1 MRAALWL
8 LALFGIAVAGAL
20 LAGNNQGM
28 VTLFWAPYR
37 LDLSINLVVLLWV
50 STFALMH
57 LALRALAAFLE
68 LPHQARR
75 WRAQQ
80 KERTLHAAVLDALAL
95 LMSGRY
101 LRARK
106 SAEQS
111 LTLAESLQSQALAS
125 EPVPRHLPTLRA
137 LAHLIAAESAH
148 VLQDHASRDQHYQ
161 QGLVEADQPGAPMAA
176 DVADAARLSAARWA
190 LSDRDA
196 TAALDWLTQLPHG
209 TSRRTLALRLRLKAA
224 RLSGRQDLALDTARL
239 LSKHGAFSPAAS
251 ESLLR
256 SLISSRVDQCRDTV
270 QLAQTWASLDRD
282 ERLMPEI
289 ALQAARRLL
298 GLQGAPRQVLHWL
311 LPLWTG
317 WGERTLHLDERQQ
330 HQLIDLLQQALQLE
344 EPQADWLARTEQARL
359 SQPQHMGLLYLY
371 GRVCMR
377 HSLWGKAHQ
386 MLERCAP
393 QLTAQPALQRKAW
406 CALAELAEQ
415 RADAAAAGQAWRRA
429 ALVAG

>member
-8 LALFGIAVAGAL
+8 LALFGVAVASAL

-37 LDLSINLVVLLWV
+37 IDLSINLVVLLWV
-50 STFALMH
+50 LSFALMH

-80 KERTLHAAVLDALAL
+80 KERHLHAAVLEALAL

-106 SAEQS
+106 SAEQG
-111 LTLAESLQSQALAS
+111 LELADSLQAQALPS
-125 EPVPRHLPTLRA
+125 EPVPKHLPTLQA

-148 VLQDHASRDQHYQ
+148 VLHDQASRDQHFRQGWDRAQ
-161 QGLVEADQPGAPMAA
+161 QAPSAMSA
-176 DVADAARLSAARWA
+176 DVGAAALLSASRWA

-196 TAALDWLTQLPHG
+196 AAALDWLTQLPHG
-209 TSRRTLALRLRLKAA
+209 ASRRTLALRLRLKAA
-224 RLSGRQDLALDTARL
+224 RLSDRHDLALDTARL

-251 ESLLR
+251 QSLLR
-256 SLISSRVDQCRDTV
+256 SLILARLDQCHDGA
-270 QLAQTWASLDRD
+270 QLTQAWLSLDRT
-282 ERLMPEI
+282 ERLMPDI
-289 ALQAARRLL
+289 VLHAASRLL
-298 GLQGAPRQVLHWL
+298 SLQGSARVALNWL
-311 LPLWTG
+311 LPLWSG
-317 WGERTLHLDERQQ
+317 WGERTIALDDRQQ
-330 HQLIDLLQQALQLE
+330 FQLIDVLEQALQAE

-359 SQPQHMGLLYLY
+359 SQPHHMGLLYLY

-377 HSLWGKAHQ
+377 HSLWGKAQQ

-393 QLTAQPALQRKAW
+393 QLTQPRLQRKAW
-406 CALAELAEQ
+406 CALAELAQQ
-415 RADAAAAGQAWRRA
+415 RGDEAAAAQAWRRA
-429 ALVAG
+429 AGVDH

>member
-37 LDLSINLVVLLWV
+37 LDLSINLVVLLWGL
-50 STFALMH
+50 SFALMH

-80 KERTLHAAVLDALAL
+80 KERNLHAAVLEALAL

-106 SAEQS
+106 SAEQG
-111 LTLAESLQSQALAS
+111 LELADSLQSQALAS

-148 VLQDHASRDQHYQ
+148 VLHDHASRDLHFQ
-161 QGLVEADQPGAPMAA
+161 QGLAQADQPGAPLPA
-176 DVADAARLSAARWA
+176 DVGDAARLSAARWA

-196 TAALDWLTQLPHG
+196 SAALEWLTQLPHG
-209 TSRRTLALRLRLKAA
+209 TARRTLALRLRLKAA
-224 RLSGRQDLALDTARL
+224 RLSGRHDLALDTTRL
-239 LSKHGAFSPAAS
+239 LSKHGAFSPVAS

-256 SLISSRVDQCRDTV
+256 SLILARVDQCHDSA
-270 QLAQTWASLDRD
+270 QLTQVWSSLDRA
-282 ERLMPEI
+282 ERLMPDI
-289 ALQAARRLL
+289 ALSAARRLL
-298 GLQGAPRQVLHWL
+298 SLQGSARVVLSWL

-317 WGERTLHLDERQQ
+317 WGERSVWLDERQQ
-330 HQLIDLLQQALQLE
+330 WLLIDVLEQALQTE
-344 EPQADWLARTEQARL
+344 EPQAEWLARTEQARL

-377 HSLWGKAHQ
+377 HSLWGKAQQ

-393 QLTAQPALQRKAW
+393 QLTQPSLQRKAW
-406 CALAELAEQ
+406 CALAELAQQ
-415 RADAAAAGQAWRRA
+415 RGDEAAAAQAWRRA
-429 ALVAG
+429 ALATG

>member
-50 STFALMH
+50 LSFALMH
-57 LALRALAAFLE
+57 LALRALAVFLE

-80 KERTLHAAVLDALAL
+80 KERHLHAAVLDALAL

-106 SAEQS
+106 SAQQG
-111 LTLAESLQSQALAS
+111 LAMADSLQAQALAS

-148 VLQDHASRDQHYQ
+148 VLHDQASRDHHFQ
-161 QGLVEADQPGAPMAA
+161 QSLAEANHPASPMSA
-176 DVADAARLSAARWA
+176 DVSDAARLSAARWA
-190 LSDRDA
+190 LSDREA
-196 TAALDWLTQLPHG
+196 SAALEWLTQLPHG

-224 RLSGRQDLALDTARL
+224 RLSGRHDLALDTARL
-239 LSKHGAFSPAAS
+239 LSKHGAFSPLAS
-251 ESLLR
+251 ESMLR
-256 SLISSRVDQCRDTV
+256 TLILARLDQCHDAA
-270 QLAQTWASLDRD
+270 QLTQTWLSLDRD
-282 ERLMPEI
+282 ERLMPDM
-289 ALQAARRLL
+289 ALHAARRMLS
-298 GLQGAPRQVLHWL
+298 LQGSPRVTLNWL

-317 WGERTLHLDERQQ
+317 WGERTVPLDERQQ
-330 HQLIDLLQQALQLE
+330 LQLIDVLEQALRAE

-377 HSLWGKAHQ
+377 HSLWGKAQQ

-393 QLTAQPALQRKAW
+393 QLTQPSLQRKAW
-406 CALAELAEQ
+406 CALAELAQQ
-415 RADAAAAGQAWRRA
+415 RGDEAAATQAWRRA
-429 ALVAG
+429 ALAET

>member
-50 STFALMH
+50 LGFALMH

-80 KERTLHAAVLDALAL
+80 KERTLHASVLEALAL

-106 SAEQS
+106 SAEQG
-111 LTLAESLQSQALAS
+111 LELADSLQAQATLT
-125 EPVPRHLPTLRA
+125 EPAPRHLPTLRA

-148 VLQDHASRDQHYQ
+148 VLRDQVSREQHFQ
-161 QGLVEADQPGAPMAA
+161 QGMAEVDQPGAPVSA
-176 DVADAARLSAARWA
+176 DVGDAARLSAARWA

-196 TAALDWLTQLPHG
+196 TAALEWLTQLPHG

-224 RLSGRQDLALDTARL
+224 RLSGRNDLALDTARL
-239 LSKHGAFSPAAS
+239 LSKHGAFSPVAS
-251 ESLLR
+251 DSLLR
-256 SLISSRVDQCRDTV
+256 SLVLARLDQCHDSA
-270 QLAQTWASLDRD
+270 QLSQTWTSLDRA

-289 ALQAARRLL
+289 ALHAARRMLRV
-298 GLQGAPRQVLHWL
+298 QGSARVVLNWL

-317 WGERTLHLDERQQ
+317 WGERSMTLDERQQ
-330 HQLIDLLQQALQLE
+330 LQLIEVLEQALQAE
-344 EPQADWLARTEQARL
+344 EPLPDWLARTEQARL

-377 HSLWGKAHQ
+377 HSLWGKAQQ

-393 QLTAQPALQRKAW
+393 QLTQPGLQRKAW
-406 CALAELAEQ
+406 CSLAELAEQ
-415 RADAAAAGQAWRRA
+415 RGDAAAAAQAWRRA
-429 ALVAG
+429 ALVAL

>member
-1 MRAALWL
+1 
-8 LALFGIAVAGAL
+8 
-20 LAGNNQGM
+20 M

-50 STFALMH
+50 LSFALMH

-80 KERTLHAAVLDALAL
+80 KERHLHAAVLESLAL

-106 SAEQS
+106 SAEQG
-111 LTLAESLQSQALAS
+111 LTLADSLQAQALAS

-148 VLQDHASRDQHYQ
+148 VLHDQTSRDHHFQ
-161 QGLVEADQPGAPMAA
+161 QGLAEAHPTDAPMLA
-176 DVADAARLSAARWA
+176 DVGDAARLSAARWA

-196 TAALDWLTQLPHG
+196 TAALEWLTQLPHG

-224 RLSGRQDLALDTARL
+224 RLSGRHDLALDTARL
-239 LSKHGAFSPAAS
+239 LSKHGAFSPLAS
-251 ESLLR
+251 DSLLR
-256 SLISSRVDQCRDTV
+256 SLILARLDQCHDGA
-270 QLAQTWASLDRD
+270 QLTQTWMSLDRA

-289 ALQAARRLL
+289 ALHAARRLL
-298 GLQGAPRQVLHWL
+298 LLQGSPRVTLNWL

-317 WGERTLHLDERQQ
+317 WGERAVLLDERQQ
-330 HQLIDLLQQALQLE
+330 LQLIDVLEQALQAE

-377 HSLWGKAHQ
+377 HSLWGKAQQ

-393 QLTAQPALQRKAW
+393 QLTQPGLQRKAW
-406 CALAELAEQ
+406 CALAELAQQ
-415 RADAAAAGQAWRRA
+415 RGDEAAAAQAWRRA
-429 ALVAG
+429 ALVSP

>member
-8 LALFGIAVAGAL
+8 LALFGVAVAGAL

-37 LDLSINLVVLLWV
+37 LDLSINLVVLLWML
-50 STFALMH
+50 SFALMH

-80 KERTLHAAVLDALAL
+80 KERNLHAAVLEALAL

-106 SAEQS
+106 SAEQG
-111 LTLAESLQSQALAS
+111 LALADSLQSQAQVS

-148 VLQDHASRDQHYQ
+148 VLHDQKSRDLHFQ
-161 QGLVEADQPGAPMAA
+161 QGLAEADQPAVPMLA
-176 DVADAARLSAARWA
+176 DVGDAARLSAARWA

-196 TAALDWLTQLPHG
+196 SAALEWLTQLPQG
-209 TSRRTLALRLRLKAA
+209 TARRTLALRLRLKAA

-239 LSKHGAFSPAAS
+239 LSKHGAFSPLAS
-251 ESLLR
+251 DSLLR
-256 SLISSRVDQCRDTV
+256 SLILSRLDQCHDTA
-270 QLAQTWASLDRD
+270 QLTQTWIGLDRA
-282 ERLMPEI
+282 ERLMPDI
-289 ALQAARRLL
+289 ALHAARRMLSL
-298 GLQGAPRQVLHWL
+298 EGSARAVLSWL

-317 WGERTLHLDERQQ
+317 WGDRSVPLDERQQ
-330 HQLIDLLQQALQLE
+330 LQLIDVLEQALQAE
-344 EPQADWLARTEQARL
+344 EPLADWLARTEQARL

-371 GRVCMR
+371 GQVCMR
-377 HSLWGKAHQ
+377 HSLWGKAQQ
-386 MLERCAP
+386 MFERCAP
-393 QLTAQPALQRKAW
+393 QLTQPALQRKAW
-406 CALAELAEQ
+406 CALAELAQQ
-415 RADAAAAGQAWRRA
+415 RGDEAAAAQAWRRA
-429 ALVAG
+429 ALVAR

>member
-8 LALFGIAVAGAL
+8 LALFGVAVAGAL

-28 VTLFWAPYR
+28 VTLFWSPYR

-50 STFALMH
+50 LSFALMH

-80 KERTLHAAVLDALAL
+80 KERHLHAAVFESLAL

-106 SAEQS
+106 SAE
-111 LTLAESLQSQALAS
+111 LGLELADSLQAQALPS
-125 EPVPRHLPTLRA
+125 EPPPKHLPTLQA

-148 VLQDHASRDQHYQ
+148 VLHDQTSRDLHFQ
-161 QGLVEADQPGAPMAA
+161 QGWGLAQKS
-176 DVADAARLSAARWA
+176 ADAMSPDVGDATLLSAARWA

-196 TAALDWLTQLPHG
+196 AAALDWLAQLPHG
-209 TSRRTLALRLRLKAA
+209 ASRRTLALRLRLKAA
-224 RLSGRQDLALDTARL
+224 RLSARHDLALDTARL
-239 LSKHGAFSPAAS
+239 LTKHGAFSPAAS
-251 ESLLR
+251 ASLLR
-256 SLISSRVDQCRDTV
+256 SLILVRLDQCHDAA
-270 QLAQTWASLDRD
+270 QLTQTWATLDRS
-282 ERLMPEI
+282 ERLVPEI
-289 ALQAARRLL
+289 ALHAARRVLH
-298 GLQGAPRQVLHWL
+298 LQGSARLALNWL

-317 WGERTLHLDERQQ
+317 WGDRSLALDERQQ
-330 HQLIDLLQQALQLE
+330 LQLIEVLEQALQAD

-377 HSLWGKAHQ
+377 HSLWGKAQQ

-393 QLTAQPALQRKAW
+393 QLTQPGLQRKAW
-406 CALAELAEQ
+406 CALAELAQQ
-415 RADAAAAGQAWRRA
+415 RGDEAAATLAWRRA
-429 ALVAG
+429 ALVEH

>member
-8 LALFGIAVAGAL
+8 LALFGVAVAGAL
-20 LAGNNQGM
+20 LAGNNQGL

-37 LDLSINLVVLLWV
+37 LDLSINLVVLLWGL
-50 STFALMH
+50 SFALMH

-80 KERTLHAAVLDALAL
+80 KERTLHAAVLESLAL

-106 SAEQS
+106 SAEHG
-111 LTLAESLQSQALAS
+111 LELADSLQAQATTS
-125 EPVPRHLPTLRA
+125 EPAPRHLPTLRA

-148 VLQDHASRDQHYQ
+148 VLRDQVSRDQHFQ
-161 QGLVEADQPGAPMAA
+161 LGLAQANQTNLPVSG
-176 DVADAARLSAARWA
+176 DVGDAARLSAARWA

-209 TSRRTLALRLRLKAA
+209 ASRRTLALRLRLKAA

-239 LSKHGAFSPAAS
+239 LSKHGAFSPTAS
-251 ESLLR
+251 DSLLR
-256 SLISSRVDQCRDTV
+256 SLVLSRLGQCHDSA
-270 QLAQTWASLDRD
+270 QLTQTWTSLDRA
-282 ERLMPEI
+282 ERLMPDI
-289 ALQAARRLL
+289 ALQAARRMLSV
-298 GLQGAPRQVLHWL
+298 QGSARVVLNWL

-317 WGERTLHLDERQQ
+317 WGDRSVSLDTRQQ
-330 HQLIDLLQQALQLE
+330 LELIDVLEQALLAD

-377 HSLWGKAHQ
+377 HSLWGKAQQ

-393 QLTAQPALQRKAW
+393 QLTQPSLQRKAW
-406 CALAELAEQ
+406 CSVAELAEQ
-415 RADAAAAGQAWRRA
+415 RGDAAAASQAWRRA
-429 ALVAG
+429 ALIPS

>member
-50 STFALMH
+50 LSFALMH

-80 KERTLHAAVLDALAL
+80 KERNLHAAVLEALAL

-106 SAEQS
+106 SAEQG
-111 LTLAESLQSQALAS
+111 LELADSLQAQALAS

-148 VLQDHASRDQHYQ
+148 VLHDRVSRDLHFQ
-161 QGLVEADQPGAPMAA
+161 QGLVQAAQPAAPMSA
-176 DVADAARLSAARWA
+176 DVGDAARLSAARWA

-196 TAALDWLTQLPHG
+196 TAALEWLTQLPHG
-209 TSRRTLALRLRLKAA
+209 TARRTLALRLRLKAA
-224 RLSGRQDLALDTARL
+224 RLSGQHDLALDTTRL
-239 LSKHGAFSPAAS
+239 LSKHGAFSPVAS

-256 SLISSRVDQCRDTV
+256 SLILARLDQCHDSA
-270 QLAQTWASLDRD
+270 QLTQAWTSLDRA
-282 ERLMPEI
+282 ERLMPDI
-289 ALQAARRLL
+289 ALNAARRLL
-298 GLQGAPRQVLHWL
+298 SLQGSARVALNWL

-317 WGERTLHLDERQQ
+317 WGERSVVLDERQQ
-330 HQLIDLLQQALQLE
+330 LLLIDVLEQALQAE

-377 HSLWGKAHQ
+377 HSLWGKAQQ

-393 QLTAQPALQRKAW
+393 QLTQPSLQRKAW
-406 CALAELAEQ
+406 CALAELAQQ
-415 RADAAAAGQAWRRA
+415 RGDEAAAAQAWRRA
-429 ALVAG
+429 ALVAS

>member
-37 LDLSINLVVLLWV
+37 LDVSINLVVLVWGF
-50 STFALMH
+50 SFALMH

-80 KERTLHAAVLDALAL
+80 KERHLHAAVFEALAL

-101 LRARK
+101 VRARK
-106 SAEQS
+106 SAEQG
-111 LTLAESLQSQALAS
+111 LELADSLQAQALPA
-125 EPVPRHLPTLRA
+125 EPAPRHLPTLRA

-148 VLQDHASRDQHYQ
+148 VLHDQASRDQHFHQGWGLAQ
-161 QGLVEADQPGAPMAA
+161 QSPSTVSA
-176 DVADAARLSAARWA
+176 DVGDAALLSAARWA

-196 TAALDWLTQLPHG
+196 AAALDWLTQLPQG
-209 TSRRTLALRLRLKAA
+209 ASRRTLALRLKLKAA
-224 RLSGRQDLALDTARL
+224 RLNARHDMALETARL
-239 LSKHGAFSPAAS
+239 LAKHGAFSPTAS
-251 ESLLR
+251 DSLLR
-256 SLISSRVDQCRDTV
+256 SLILARLDQCHDSA
-270 QLAQTWASLDRD
+270 QLTRAWTALDRT
-282 ERLMPEI
+282 ERLMPEV
-289 ALQAARRLL
+289 ALQATRRLL
-298 GLQGAPRQVLHWL
+298 QLEGSPRMALNWL
-311 LPLWTG
+311 LPLWSG
-317 WGERTLHLDERQQ
+317 WGDRSLALDERQQ
-330 HQLIDLLQQALQLE
+330 LQLIDVLEQALQAD
-344 EPQADWLARTEQARL
+344 EPQADWLARAEQARL
-359 SQPQHMGLLYLY
+359 SQPNHMGLLYLY

-377 HSLWGKAHQ
+377 HSLWGKAQQ

-393 QLTAQPALQRKAW
+393 QLTQPGLQRKAW
-406 CALAELAEQ
+406 CAVAELAQQ
-415 RADAAAAGQAWRRA
+415 RGDDVAAAQAWRRA

>member
-8 LALFGIAVAGAL
+8 LALFGVAVAGAL
-20 LAGNNQGM
+20 LAGNNQGL

-50 STFALMH
+50 LSFALMH

-80 KERTLHAAVLDALAL
+80 KERTLHAAVLEALAL

-106 SAEQS
+106 SAEQG
-111 LTLAESLQSQALAS
+111 LELADSLQAQASIS
-125 EPVPRHLPTLRA
+125 EPAPRHLPTLRA

-148 VLQDHASRDQHYQ
+148 VLRDQSSRDQHFQ
-161 QGLVEADQPGAPMAA
+161 QGLALTDSAGTPVSA
-176 DVADAARLSAARWA
+176 DVGDAARLSAARWE

-196 TAALDWLTQLPHG
+196 AAALDWLTQMPHG
-209 TSRRTLALRLRLKAA
+209 ASRRTLALRLRLKAA
-224 RLSGRQDLALDTARL
+224 RLSGRHDLALDTARL
-239 LSKHGAFSPAAS
+239 LSKHGAFSPTAS

-256 SLISSRVDQCRDTV
+256 SLVLARLEQCHDSAQLV
-270 QLAQTWASLDRD
+270 QAWTSLDRT
-282 ERLMPEI
+282 ERLMPDI
-289 ALQAARRLL
+289 ALQAARRMLSV
-298 GLQGAPRQVLHWL
+298 QGSARVVLNWL

-317 WGERTLHLDERQQ
+317 WGERTLALDARQQ
-330 HQLIDLLQQALQLE
+330 LELIDVLEQALQTE

-359 SQPQHMGLLYLY
+359 SQPHHMGLLYLY

-377 HSLWGKAHQ
+377 HSLWGKAQQ

-393 QLTAQPALQRKAW
+393 QLSQPSLQRKAW

-415 RADAAAAGQAWRRA
+415 RGDAAAASQAWRRA
-429 ALVAG
+429 ALVKP